1 MHFNLA
7 LILVVI
13 TLIAGLITLYDKL
26 FLERARKER
35 LGTSLMDRKQRKEML
50 RAAEP
55 VVVEYAKSFFPILLG
70 VLIIRSFVY
79 EPFRIPSASMVPT
92 LYIGDLILVN
102 KFVYGVRLPVTNT
115 KITEGSDP
123 ERGDVI
129 VFRYPDDERINYIKR
144 VVGIPG
150 DRISLRNNEL
160 MINGK
165 PVSYDVIGVFTGTRE
180 QVGYTHRLESLP
192 DGGSHELLLSPNL
205 NDGSPNMAERV
216 VPEGH
221 YFVLGDNRDHS
232 KDGRI
237 WGFVP
242 EDNLVGRASVIWMRL
257 STSDWDRIGTVIE

>member
-13 TLIAGLITLYDKL
+13 TLISGLITLYDKL
-26 FLERARKER
+26 FLERARKHR
-35 LGTSLMDRKQRKEML
+35 LGTDLMNRKQRKETL

-70 VLIIRSFVY
+70 VLIIRSFLY

-129 VFRYPDDERINYIKR
+129 VFRYPEDERINFIKR

-150 DRISLRNNEL
+150 DRVSLRNNEL
-160 MINGK
+160 IINGK
-165 PVSYDVIGVFTGTRE
+165 PVHYDLIGVFTGTQDE
-180 QVGYTHRLESLP
+180 LGYTHRLESLP
-192 DGGSHELLLSPNL
+192 DGGSHELLINPKHNS
-205 NDGSPNMAERV
+205 SAENMAERV

-221 YFVLGDNRDHS
+221 YLVMGDNRDNS
-232 KDGRI
+232 KDSRI

-242 EDNLVGRASVIWMRL
+242 EENLVGRASVIWMRL
-257 STSDWDRIGTVIE
+257 STSDWDRIGNVIE